1 MHDIQTNKLKVFSP
15 CCKIFSGKLFPQ
27 PKSYVI
33 TSFFLLLIAR
43 NSNCRV
49 QDWVGFLVSIG
60 LILCGIACI
69 TVISLYKEKVKD
81 EVNFG
86 PHYSSYNNIY
96 TYLFH
101 EPALSDFWTC

>member
-1 MHDIQTNKLKVFSP
+1 M
-15 CCKIFSGKLFPQ
+15 
-27 PKSYVI
+27 
-33 TSFFLLLIAR
+33 SFFLLLIAR

-60 LILCGIACI
+60 LILCGIVCI
-69 TVISLYKEKVKD
+69 TVISVYKEKVKD

-86 PHYSSYNNIY
+86 PLYLSYNKDNIY

-101 EPALSDFWTC
+101 EPALRDSWTC